1 MRKVRKIIQASNLL
15 MHYFQLNATVTGKT
29 LPGESNQ
36 GSWQT
41 KSQKEKASGV
51 KKKKTKFK
59 KLERLKMIPSG
70 NPQAEQIYKTGLSL
84 P

>member
-1 MRKVRKIIQASNLL
+1 

-51 KKKKTKFK
+51 KKKNK
-59 KLERLKMIPSG
+59 I
-70 NPQAEQIYKTGLSL
+70 
-84 P
+84 